1 MPSLA
6 SLLYVFPDLS
16 ESAFFRVATNMWS
29 RAGVFE
35 RCLFLY
41 FLLLGILWLWKVEWP
56 DWKQKKAGKQH
67 DKKGGVPQLMVSKAA
82 YVREVL
88 SWCRQHLGEPARGV
102 RAPEIKISYYPHRKR
117 HGVYFSAGKAILIY
131 VNNHPGIA
139 QLTDTILHEYVHFLE
154 IRSNVHQKEYDRH
167 TRLVGY
173 DSNPYEV
180 SARLKAAAHVR
191 ACLRDMKSR
200 GVVR

>member
-1 MPSLA
+1 MFALA

-16 ESAFFRVATNMWS
+16 ENAFFQMVTTVWS

-67 DKKGGVPQLMVSKAA
+67 DKKDAAPQLMVSKAA

-88 SWCRQHLGEPARGV
+88 SWCRQHLGEPAKGV
-102 RAPEIKISYYPHRKR
+102 RAPELMISYYPHQKR
-117 HGVYFSAGKAILIY
+117 HGVYFSAGKTIRIY

-139 QLTDTILHEYVHFLE
+139 HLTDTILHEYVHFLE
-154 IRSNVHQKEYDRH
+154 IRSNAHQKEYDQH
-167 TRLVGY
+167 TRQVGY
-173 DSNPYEV
+173 DNNPFEL
-180 SARLKAAAHVR
+180 SARRKAAAQVR
-191 ACLRDMKSR
+191 ACLSDMKSR

>member
-1 MPSLA
+1 
-6 SLLYVFPDLS
+6 
-16 ESAFFRVATNMWS
+16 
-29 RAGVFE
+29 
-35 RCLFLY
+35 
-41 FLLLGILWLWKVEWP
+41 
-56 DWKQKKAGKQH
+56 
-67 DKKGGVPQLMVSKAA
+67 MVSKAA

-131 VNNHPGIA
+131 VNNHSGIA

-167 TRLVGY
+167 TRQLGY

-180 SARLKAAAHVR
+180 SARRKAAAHVR